1 MDLMT
6 IGAFAERT
14 RLSPMALR
22 LYDRLGLVPPARTD
36 PVSGYRF
43 YSEDQVAGARLVAL
57 LRRLGMPLPVIA
69 NIVAAPSGEAA
80 EAVERYW
87 AGVESVMTD
96 RRTLVSYI
104 QAKLTG
110 ADMAGYDIQTRII
123 PERTLLSVTRHL
135 HAHETDAFFGDA
147 FPRLRSAAPGVEGIA
162 GAPFLVFY
170 GEVSD
175 DSDGPM
181 ELCRPV
187 APDGA
192 GDPAAAMA
200 GAQLRV
206 EPAHDEAFIRIA
218 MKDMGWPALAPAVD
232 ALDAWVRQQ
241 RREPAGAL
249 RQVLIADQRTA
260 TPDTP
265 VCDLSVPLR

>member
-14 RLSPMALR
+14 RLSPKALR
-22 LYDRLGLVPPARTD
+22 LYDRLGLLPPARTD
-36 PVSGYRF
+36 PASGYRL
-43 YSEDQVAGARLVAL
+43 YSEDQVAGAQLIAL
-57 LRRLGMPLPVIA
+57 LRRLDMPLPVIA
-69 NIVAAPSGEAA
+69 DIAARPSSEAA
-80 EAVERYW
+80 EAVGKYW
-87 AGVESVMTD
+87 ARIQSVMAD
-96 RRTLVSYI
+96 RQALVSYI

-110 ADMAGYDIQTRII
+110 ADVTSYDIQTRTI
-123 PERTLLSVTRHL
+123 PERKLLSISRHL
-135 HAHETDAFFGDA
+135 HAAETDSFFDEAFS
-147 FPRLRSAAPGVEGIA
+147 RLRSAAPGVEGIA

-187 APDGA
+187 APGSEADSG
-192 GDPAAAMA
+192 PAAADL
-200 GAQLRV
+200 QLRI
-206 EPAHDEAFIRIA
+206 EPAHDEVFIRLS
-218 MKDMGWPALAPAVD
+218 MKDMGWPAMAPAVD
-232 ALDAWVRQQ
+232 ALEAWVREQ
-241 RREPAGAL
+241 RREPAGTL

-260 TPDTP
+260 APDTL